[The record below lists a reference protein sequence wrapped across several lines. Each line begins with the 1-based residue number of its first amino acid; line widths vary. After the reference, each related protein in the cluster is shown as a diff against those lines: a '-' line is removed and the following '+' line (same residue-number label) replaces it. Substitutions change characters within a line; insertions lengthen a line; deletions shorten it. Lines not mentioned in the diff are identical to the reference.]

1 METSN
6 KNKLLLHS
14 GSVPSKVCGDCKLA
28 IIQTADHIGCSECFV
43 WFHVKCKVKNRSSA
57 NRLSRLTSWFCS
69 NICETNYKASES
81 NKYVEDTIITIP
93 ENPTIK
99 DLA

>member
-1 METSN
+1 MDASN

-28 IIQTADHIGCSECFV
+28 IIQTADHIGYTECFV
-43 WFHVKCKVKNRSSA
+43 RFHVKCKVNRSSA
-57 NRLSRLTSWFCS
+57 NRLSPLTSWFCF

-81 NKYVEDTIITIP
+81 NKYVADTIITIP